1 MKSPVRTLR
10 SRLFFC
16 WVVLLALVLAGCQVP
31 ASGTAV
37 PATTA
42 PVSAATATNA
52 PEPTATIE
60 LPRVV
65 LVVPA
70 DGKGVQVAPVEAG
83 LNELAGKDGLQVEKR
98 ADVQAGDITPAW
110 KVVVFVQ
117 PPVNLDQLLQAA
129 PQTQFVVISAQA
141 VPQKAANLSTLL
153 IRREEEAFLAGYIS
167 ELVTDDWRAGGLLPD
182 DASSGARI
190 QEAFLNGGRYFCGRC
205 VPLNPPVALFPLSA
219 ALPNG
224 SDANAWKAAVDEMQ
238 KKILDVVYV
247 SAEASSP
254 EVLSYLA
261 GQKYRLVG
269 SNPPPPDAASQ
280 WVATV
285 QIDPAA
291 SLQSIWPD
299 LMAGKGG
306 KQLTAR
312 VGVTDVQS
320 QWLTPGRQRLV
331 TELQDK
337 LEKGL
342 VGALVAP

>member
-1 MKSPVRTLR
+1 MKNPVR
-10 SRLFFC
+10 SIYIRLFC
-16 WVVLLALVLAGCQVP
+16 GWVLLLALVLAGCQGP
-31 ASGTAV
+31 AAVTAV
-37 PATTA
+37 PATVA
-42 PVSAATATNA
+42 PAASATETSA
-52 PEPTATIE
+52 PEPTATVE

-65 LVVPA
+65 LVVPQ
-70 DGKGVQVAPVEAG
+70 DGQAAPVEAG
-83 LNELAGKDGLQVEKR
+83 LNELAGKNGLQVEKR
-98 ADVQAGDITPAW
+98 ADVQAGDMTPAW

-117 PPVNLDQLLQAA
+117 PPSNLDQLLQAA
-129 PQTQFVVISAQA
+129 PQTQFVVISTQA

-167 ELVTDDWRAGGLLPD
+167 ELVTEDWRAAGLLPD
-182 DASSGARI
+182 DASSGARV
-190 QEAFLNGGRYFCGRC
+190 QEAFLNGGRYYCGRC

-219 ALPNG
+219 ALSNG
-224 SDANAWKAAVDEMQ
+224 SDANAWKAAADELQ
-238 KKILDVVYV
+238 KKVLDVVYV

-285 QIDPAA
+285 RIDPVA

-306 KQLTAR
+306 KQMTAR

-331 TELQDK
+331 SELQDK